1 MRRQGV
7 EGVGA
12 MEVGRQHPNA
22 AADDGWR
29 RQTPPRCFGKN
40 LDHAADA
47 CSRAYFMIFVPAV
60 ILFADREGK
69 EKGIR
74 GAFRGL

>member
-47 CSRAYFMIFVPAV
+47 
-60 ILFADREGK
+60 
-69 EKGIR
+69 
-74 GAFRGL
+74 